1 MFHVKHRRLTDM
13 NHLRRIVSQLRVLM
27 LVTRVLDENRRW
39 LRRKARHIAV
49 TGGDTDTEWSFLP
62 AENAMFHEKRSGMRK
77 GLAPVPQADAAF
89 QHGGPQF

>member
-1 MFHVKHRRLTDM
+1 M

-39 LRRKARHIAV
+39 LPRKARHIAV